1 VTKKK
6 AKGRKQQTP
15 EQEEAIRNL
24 MTAHERLSRFIMNH
38 IWANDDLINV
48 LKLTN
53 GQLAI
58 WKGELCA
65 VNWRAVDGERP
76 IQPNLKGLHEAQIK
90 LGTHQRKLSSI
101 FKDFLHYHSQA
112 AEESR
117 RYQCALRHRLESMVP
132 EVIDK
137 YRPCEEENGKCY
149 RNEGAVQ

>member
-1 VTKKK
+1 MTKKK
-6 AKGRKQQTP
+6 AKGRKEQTP

-58 WKGELCA
+58 WKG
-65 VNWRAVDGERP
+65 
-76 IQPNLKGLHEAQIK
+76 
-90 LGTHQRKLSSI
+90 
-101 FKDFLHYHSQA
+101 A

-117 RYQCALRHRLESMVP
+117 RYQCALRHRLESMFP